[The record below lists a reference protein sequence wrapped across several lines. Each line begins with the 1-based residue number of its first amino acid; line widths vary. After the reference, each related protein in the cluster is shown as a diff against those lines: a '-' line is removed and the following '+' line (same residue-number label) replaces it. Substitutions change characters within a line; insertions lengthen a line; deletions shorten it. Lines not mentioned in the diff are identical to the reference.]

1 MRFGVVFYNLGKI
14 CLVLAASMAL
24 PISFVLLAR
33 EDVMG
38 ALVGAQLVMLASGL
52 LFMLIFRYARR
63 TTLRYRESFGIAT
76 FAWILAAAL
85 GSLPYIFSHTC
96 SVWDALFE
104 SMSGFTTTGASILP
118 DLEAL
123 PAGILIWRGLTHW
136 LGGMGIVVLL
146 AALASGNAANKMYKA
161 EAPGNAFT
169 EKLDPKSDDMAKILW
184 LTYVGISVLLML
196 LLMLSGLNFVDA
208 ICHTFG
214 TVSTGGFSSRNASMS
229 AFDDNAMAQWLV
241 IIFMALCGT
250 NFAFIYMLLVKRR
263 NLFWRSE
270 EFRVYMQLILVAIS
284 AVTFNLLHNDYFAG
298 RPLEYTIR
306 QASFQVVNI
315 ITTTGFYS
323 DNYDLWPSFCRI
335 VLLCLMFSGACAGS
349 ASGSIKISRWI
360 IVFKSCW
367 ASLGKAMQPR
377 LVSSVKLDKK
387 IQSQT
392 TINSAQVFVIIFL
405 LLTGFGTIVMS
416 AFGLTPFESISV
428 TLASLSNAGPAF
440 DSFGPTCNYI
450 PLPGSAKMF
459 LAFYMMLGRLELMS
473 VLVLFTRGFWR
484 K

>member
-24 PISFVLLAR
+24 PISFELMAR
-33 EDVMG
+33 EDVTG

-169 EKLDPKSDDMAKILW
+169 EKLAPKSDDMAKILW

-208 ICHTFG
+208 LCHTFG

-349 ASGSIKISRWI
+349 TSGSIKISRWI

-405 LLTGFGTIVMS
+405 LLTGLGTIVMS

>member
-24 PISFVLLAR
+24 PISFELMAR

-38 ALVGAQLVMLASGL
+38 ALVGAQLVMLAAGL

-96 SVWDALFE
+96 SAWDALFE

-169 EKLDPKSDDMAKILW
+169 EKLAPKSDDMAKILW

-263 NLFWRSE
+263 NFFWRSE
-270 EFRVYMQLILVAIS
+270 EFRVYMQLILVAVS

-335 VLLCLMFSGACAGS
+335 LLLCLMFSGACAGS
-349 ASGSIKISRWI
+349 TSGSIKISRWI

-392 TINSAQVFVIIFL
+392 TINSAQVFVLIFL

-450 PLPGSAKMF
+450 PLPGPAKMF

>member
-24 PISFVLLAR
+24 PISFELAAR

-38 ALVGAQLVMLASGL
+38 ALVGAQLVMLAAGL

-169 EKLDPKSDDMAKILW
+169 EKLAPKSDDMAKILW

-208 ICHTFG
+208 MCHTFG

-250 NFAFIYMLLVKRR
+250 NFAFIYMLLAKRR
-263 NLFWRSE
+263 NFFWRSE
-270 EFRVYMQLILVAIS
+270 EFRVYMQLILVAVS

-335 VLLCLMFSGACAGS
+335 LLLCLMFSGACAGS
-349 ASGSIKISRWI
+349 TSGSIKISRWI

-392 TINSAQVFVIIFL
+392 TINSAQVFVLIFL

-450 PLPGSAKMF
+450 PLPGPAKMF

>member
-24 PISFVLLAR
+24 PISFELAAR

-38 ALVGAQLVMLASGL
+38 ALVGAQLVMLAAGL

-169 EKLDPKSDDMAKILW
+169 EKLAPKSDDMAKILW

-250 NFAFIYMLLVKRR
+250 NFAFIYMLLAKRR
-263 NLFWRSE
+263 NFFWRSE
-270 EFRVYMQLILVAIS
+270 EFRVYMQLILVAVS

-335 VLLCLMFSGACAGS
+335 LLLCLMFSGACAGS
-349 ASGSIKISRWI
+349 TSGSIKISRWI

-392 TINSAQVFVIIFL
+392 TINSAQVFVLIFL

-450 PLPGSAKMF
+450 PLPGPAKMF